1 MDEVKTEPLQNE
13 EQQPQKQKKKK
24 LTKLEKWFR
33 FMRINYYVWGR
44 IVVPIKKLGRSEK
57 FNDRAYIFVGNHR
70 SNLDVV
76 PVAASLNKPVHYM
89 AKKELAEKRI
99 GRWFTKKCEC
109 ILVNRD
115 GTDVR
120 AVMLAMKYLKNGE
133 SICIFPEGTRNKTDE
148 IFLPF
153 KSGAAALS
161 IKTRTPIVLM
171 VQRNKIRLF
180 RRNYF
185 FYSEPFEFTEYYD
198 KKLTEEDILE
208 ADEKLKSK
216 MLEFY
221 YQLDETLKNKNKKK
235 RKR

>member
-1 MDEVKTEPLQNE
+1 MSEEKIEPLQNE
-13 EQQPQKQKKKK
+13 EQQPQKQKKNK

-33 FMRINYYVWGR
+33 FMRRCYYTWGR
-44 IVVPIKKLGRSEK
+44 ILVPIKKLGHTEQ
-57 FNDRAYIFVGNHR
+57 FNDRSYIYVGNHL

-76 PVAASLNKPVHYM
+76 PVAASLDKPVHYI

-99 GRWFTKKCEC
+99 GRWFTTKCEC

-133 SICIFPEGTRNKTDE
+133 SICIFPEGKRNKTDE

-153 KSGAAALS
+153 KSGAATLS
-161 IKTRTPIVLM
+161 IKTRTPIVM
-171 VQRNKIRLF
+171 MIQRFKIRLF
-180 RRNYF
+180 RRNYV
-185 FYSEPFEFTEYYD
+185 YYAEPFELTEYYD

-216 MLEFY
+216 MLELY
-221 YQLDETLKNKNKKK
+221 YQLDEMLKNNKK
-235 RKR
+235 RKK

>member
-1 MDEVKTEPLQNE
+1 MNEEKTETLQNE
-13 EQQPQKQKKKK
+13 QEQQPEKQKKKK

-33 FMRINYYVWGR
+33 FMRRCYYTWGR
-44 IVVPIKKLGRSEK
+44 ILVPIKRLGHTEQ
-57 FNDRAYIFVGNHR
+57 FNDRAYIYVGNHL
-70 SNLDVV
+70 SLFDVV
-76 PVAASLNKPVHYM
+76 PVAASLDKPVHFM
-89 AKKELAEKRI
+89 AKKELAEKRM

-133 SICIFPEGTRNKTDE
+133 SVCIFPEATRNKTDE

-161 IKTRTPIVLM
+161 IKTRTPIIM
-171 VQRNKIRLF
+171 MIQRYKIRLF
-180 RRNYF
+180 RRNW
-185 FYSEPFEFTEYYD
+185 FYYAEPFEFTEYYD

-208 ADEKLKSK
+208 ADEKLRVK
-216 MLEFY
+216 MLEIY
-221 YQLDETLKNKNKKK
+221 YQLDKILKNKKK
-235 RKR
+235 RKK